1 MKKICK
7 GSRKALYILFFFVY
21 NKNDIKCDKDV
32 IPLTKARS
40 NQKQPQKAAPKKK
53 TARKLSAGERRG
65 MQTLFAILFVAGI
78 MYLFAMI
85 IIALFVWYSFSTP
98 AESETLYALQIVE
111 EDSGAKKV
119 SYSVAQANNS
129 YGLYLRY
136 SDIAPLCGFGIAGD
150 EEQVTMYLPAE
161 GMVGNDKRE
170 YVTLNRNSS
179 LIYVNGNSVRL
190 PAPVLFEGE
199 DYLLPVSL
207 FEGYV
212 YGLDVTY
219 DEEEKLCVVTIPEK
233 LSFTLKMHKPEEAEQ
248 CDLTLLPQ
256 TDVSDEMSAE

>member
-1 MKKICK
+1 MT
-7 GSRKALYILFFFVY
+7 ATE
-21 NKNDIKCDKDV
+21 
-32 IPLTKARS
+32 TKR
-40 NQKQPQKAAPKKK
+40 KQPQKTQQPKKQK
-53 TARKLSAGERRG
+53 RKLSAGERRG
-65 MQTLFAILFVAGI
+65 MQTLLAILFVAGI
-78 MYLFAMI
+78 MYLFSVI

-98 AESETLYALQIVE
+98 AESETLYALQVVE
-111 EDSGAKKV
+111 EDSNEKKV

-150 EEQVTMYLPAE
+150 EEQVTMYLPTE

-190 PAPVLFEGE
+190 SAPVLFEGD

-212 YGLDVTY
+212 HGLTVDY
-219 DEEEKLCVVTIPEK
+219 DEEEKLCTVTVPEK

-256 TDVSDEMSAE
+256 TDVSGKTSEE

>member
-7 GSRKALYILFFFVY
+7 GSHKTLYIHFFFDY
-21 NKNDIKCDKDV
+21 NDSISKNDKDV
-32 IPLTKARS
+32 IPMPNATPR
-40 NQKQPQKAAPKKK
+40 QKQPQKKQAPKKQ
-53 TARKLSAGERRG
+53 TRKLSAGERRG

-78 MYLFAMI
+78 MYLFSVI

-98 AESETLYALQIVE
+98 AESETLYALQVVE
-111 EDSGAKKV
+111 EDGDEQKV
-119 SYSVAQANNS
+119 SYSAAQANNS

-136 SDIAPLCGFGIAGD
+136 SDLAPLCGFGIAGD

-161 GMVGNDKRE
+161 GAVGNDKRE

-190 PAPVLFEGE
+190 SAPVLFEGE

-212 YGLDVTY
+212 YGLTVKY
-219 DEEEKLCVVTIPEK
+219 DEEEKLCVITVPEK
-233 LSFTLKMHKPEEAEQ
+233 LNFTLKMHKPEEAEQ

-256 TDVSDEMSAE
+256 TDVSGNTSEE

>member
-1 MKKICK
+1 MT
-7 GSRKALYILFFFVY
+7 ATQ
-21 NKNDIKCDKDV
+21 NK
-32 IPLTKARS
+32 P
-40 NQKQPQKAAPKKK
+40 KQPQKAQPQKQKKK
-53 TARKLSAGERRG
+53 MSAGERRG
-65 MQTLFAILFVAGI
+65 MQTLFAILFVAGV
-78 MYLFAMI
+78 MYLFSVI

-111 EDSGAKKV
+111 EDDSEEKV

-150 EEQVTMYLPAE
+150 EDQVTMYLPAD

-212 YGLDVTY
+212 YGLTIAY
-219 DEEEKLCVVTIPEK
+219 DEEEKLCTVTVPKK
-233 LSFTLKMHKPEEAEQ
+233 LAFTLKMHKPEEAEQ

-256 TDVSDEMSAE
+256 TDVSDGASEE